1 MDTPP
6 KTSPQDQADY
16 DAAGPTPSP
25 AAHIRVAFFSDSLPE
40 RNGTGAYYYDLAG
53 QLGPHV
59 ESLEVFQPL
68 PGVRR
73 HPRLS
78 IPMPGDPMQR
88 LITPNVFRVAR
99 GYKALQPHLVVAV
112 TPGPFGLLGLY
123 HARRNGAR
131 FITAFHTDFEQL
143 ARIYWKRF
151 SRTIVS
157 RYLRGI
163 NRFLCKRSATVLI
176 NNSNLRED
184 VHPLGAKSV
193 EVMGT
198 PLHRSFL
205 EKPIVSPSERVRQ
218 ICFAG
223 RLAPEKNLHRVID
236 AARALPQIRFVL
248 GGDGPLRKELEASA
262 ADLDNITFKGWMMRE
277 DLIEL
282 MDQSSLLLLP
292 SKIETFGSVA
302 LEAMAR
308 GRPAL
313 VSSNAGIHDW
323 SLLQEGLLSY
333 DQTLPLVDVIRP
345 LLERPADYWQRKAF
359 AARRAAEQLNRETIL
374 QWAAVLAKHAE
385 RSP

>member
-1 MDTPP
+1 MDTPTEATHTAP
-6 KTSPQDQADY
+6 A
-16 DAAGPTPSP
+16 DAASGLPESSP

-40 RNGTGAYYYDLAG
+40 RNGTGAYYHDLAG
-53 QLGPHV
+53 QLAPNV
-59 ESLEVFQPL
+59 EALEVFQPL
-68 PGVRR
+68 PGLRR

-88 LITPNVFRVAR
+88 LITPDVFRIGR
-99 GYKALQPHLVVAV
+99 GCKALRPHIVVAV

-123 HARRNGAR
+123 HARRSGAR
-131 FITAFHTDFEQL
+131 FITAFHTDFEHL

-151 SRTIVS
+151 SRTFVNG
-157 RYLRGI
+157 YLRGI

-176 NNSNLRED
+176 NNSDLRKD
-184 VHPLGAKSV
+184 VSQLGAKSV

-205 EKPIVSPSERVRQ
+205 HSPMVPPPEQIRQ

-223 RLAPEKNLHRVID
+223 RLAPEKNIDRVID
-236 AARALPQIRFVL
+236 AARALPRIRFVI
-248 GGDGPLRKELEASA
+248 GGDGPLRKKLETSA
-262 ADLDNITFKGWMMRE
+262 ADLDNVTFKGWMARE
-277 DLIEL
+277 PLIEL
-282 MDQSSLLLLP
+282 MDESSLLLLP

-323 SLLQEGLLSY
+323 SLLKDGLIAY
-333 DQTLPLVDVIRP
+333 DRSKPLLDSIRP
-345 LLERPADYWQRKAF
+345 LLDLPAEHWQQKAF
-359 AARRAAEQLNRETIL
+359 ASRRAAERLNRETIL
-374 QWAAVLAKHAE
+374 QWAAVLAKYAD
-385 RSP
+385 RLR